1 VKLMSG
7 HSKWANIKN
16 RKGAVDKK
24 RSEVFTKASRNIM
37 TALRLG
43 GVGLKTAIEQAREV
57 NMPKE
62 NIDRLMKRYEE
73 RKVNLEKCRFEGF
86 GPLNVP
92 LIIEA
97 ETDNKNRTLGEIK
110 LLFRNYGGKIGSEG
124 SVDFMFDRV
133 GEIETE
139 RILTDEEQLSLIELG
154 VRDFEEKMV
163 ITEVNSLTLI
173 GDKIKEMGI
182 GVKTEEVVERC
193 KQKIRL
199 ISEDEVVKIM
209 DLIDALEEN
218 SDVINVFSGFEFQ

>member
-1 VKLMSG
+1 MSG

-43 GVGLKTAIEQAREV
+43 GVGLKTAIERAREV

-139 RILTDEEQLSLIELG
+139 RILTDEEQLLLIELG

>member
-1 VKLMSG
+1 MSG

-24 RSEVFTKASRNIM
+24 KSEVFTRASRNIM

-43 GVGLKTAIEQAREV
+43 GTGLKAAIDQAREV

-62 NIDRLMKRYEE
+62 NIERLLERYEQ
-73 RKVNLEKCRFEGF
+73 RKANLVNCRFEGF
-86 GPLNVP
+86 GPLGVP
-92 LIIEA
+92 LIIEV

-110 LLFRNYGGKIGSEG
+110 LLFRNYGGNLGSEG

-139 RILTDEEQLSLIELG
+139 EKLSEAEQLDLIESG
-154 VRDFEEKMV
+154 VKDFEDGMV
-163 ITEVNSLTLI
+163 ITDASNLTKVSA
-173 GDKIKEMGI
+173 KIKEMGRRI
-182 GVKTEEVVERC
+182 AREEIVMKCRQRVRLSSEEEVGRV
-193 KQKIRL
+193 
-199 ISEDEVVKIM
+199 M
-209 DLIDALEEN
+209 DLIEALEEN

>member
-1 VKLMSG
+1 
-7 HSKWANIKN
+7 
-16 RKGAVDKK
+16 
-24 RSEVFTKASRNIM
+24 
-37 TALRLG
+37 
-43 GVGLKTAIEQAREV
+43 V

-73 RKVNLEKCRFEGF
+73 RKANLEKCRFEGF

-92 LIIEA
+92 LIIEV

-110 LLFRNYGGKIGSEG
+110 LLFRNYEGKIGSEG

-163 ITEVNSLTLI
+163 ITEVNSLTKI
-173 GDKIKEMGI
+173 GDKIKEMGV

-199 ISEDEVVKIM
+199 VSEDEVIKVM

-218 SDVINVFSGFEFQ
+218 SDVVNVFSGFEFQ